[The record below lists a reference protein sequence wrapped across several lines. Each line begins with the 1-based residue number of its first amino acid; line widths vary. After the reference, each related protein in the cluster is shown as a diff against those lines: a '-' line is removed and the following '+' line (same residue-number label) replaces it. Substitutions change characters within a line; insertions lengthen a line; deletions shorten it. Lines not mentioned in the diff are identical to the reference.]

1 MKTYTVKKGDFLL
14 TFDIDEIKKAG
25 YDVTTPYLVTNAFD
39 YDEITIKN
47 DAQVILAKSAQKDD
61 EDTKN
66 NNISE
71 NNAIDTNSKN
81 LLSVD

>member
-1 MKTYTVKKGDFLL
+1 MKSKN
-14 TFDIDEIKKAG
+14 AG

-47 DAQVILAKSAQKDD
+47 DTQVILAKSAQKDD

-71 NNAIDTNSKN
+71 NNAIDTNSNLAKEEIVALKN
-81 LLSVD
+81 LRKYWRFR